1 MALTFVQHTNIS
13 LRKHPDYNEAWLLD
27 RICDDPTILGF
38 GDVRVIDRERSCT
51 GGGRLDLLLF
61 DEDNDRRYEVEV
73 MLGATDPSHIIR
85 TIEYWDIERRRYP
98 AYEHIAVLIAE
109 DVTARFFNV
118 MSLFSGS
125 IPLIA
130 IQLDALQVGE
140 QIVLNFVQVLD
151 QTELRLDDTIV
162 DIDVEQK
169 DRPYWEKK
177 AGEPL
182 MQLCD
187 QILALI
193 NEETRQPQELN
204 YMQRYMGLRSN
215 GVVKNFVSLS
225 PKRTKNIVHVAFLNS
240 RASSWSDRFE
250 GEGISVKTYPRGRRF
265 RISLTPKDFTT
276 HQDLLREMIVDTVQE
291 FDG

>member
-1 MALTFVQHTNIS
+1 MALTFVQHTKIS
-13 LRKHPDYNEAWLLD
+13 LRKHPDYNEAWLHD
-27 RICDDPTILGF
+27 RICDDPSILGL
-38 GDVRVIDRERSCT
+38 GDVRVLDRERSFSD
-51 GGGRLDLLLF
+51 GGRLDLLLL

-73 MLGATDPSHIIR
+73 MLGATDPSHMIR

-109 DVTARFFNV
+109 DVTARFLHV

-130 IQLDALQVGE
+130 IQLDAPQVGE

-151 QTELRLDDTIV
+151 QTELRVDDTIV

-177 AGEPL
+177 AGQPL

-276 HQDLLREMIVDTVQE
+276 HQDLLREMIVDTVEE
-291 FDG
+291 FEG